1 MPAFNGSTPISGQ
14 LSMPVTGSKYGFS
27 ATRLSRLGSA
37 EYTLVTIAADISG
50 SVYGF
55 IRAIEKCISEIVRAA
70 AGSPRADSLMLRV
83 VAFDH
88 KLTEIHGF
96 KPLMEC
102 APDRYKRALSAGGS
116 TALYDA
122 SHNAVGAMTGYGKML
137 TDHDFDVN
145 ALLFVIT
152 DGADNA
158 SVQTARGVGVA
169 LSEAVTGEKV
179 ESMLS
184 VLVGVNVKNKNI
196 SKYLMDFSATAGF
209 TQYVELKKA
218 DAATLGRL
226 ADFASRSIAV
236 QSAALGT
243 SAPSQPLTF

>member
-1 MPAFNGSTPISGQ
+1 MPAFNGSTPSTPIN
-14 LSMPVTGSKYGFS
+14 MTVTGSKYGFS
-27 ATRLSRLGSA
+27 GTRLDRLGSA
-37 EYTLVTIAADISG
+37 EYTLVTIAADVSG

-55 IRAIEKCISEIVRAA
+55 IRSIEKCISEIVTAA
-70 AGSPRADSLMLRV
+70 ARSPRADSLMLRV
-83 VAFDH
+83 VAFDN
-88 KLTEIHGF
+88 KLIEIHGF

-102 APDRYKRALSAGGS
+102 APDSYRRCLSAGGS

-122 SHNAVGAMTGYGKML
+122 AHNTVGAMTTYGKAL

-145 ALLFVIT
+145 ALLFVVT

-158 SVQTARGVGVA
+158 STQTARGVGAA
-169 LSEAVTGEKV
+169 LSEAVTGEQV

-184 VLVGVNVKNKNI
+184 VLVGVNVKEKRI
-196 SKYLMDFSATAGF
+196 SRYLMDFSATAGF
-209 TQYVELKKA
+209 TQYVELGKA

-243 SAPSQPLTF
+243 ATPSQPLSF

>member
-1 MPAFNGSTPISGQ
+1 MPTLTDAST
-14 LSMPVTGSKYGFS
+14 LLKMPVTGSRYGFS
-27 ATRLSRLGSA
+27 GTRLDRLGSA
-37 EYTLVTIAADISG
+37 EYTLVTIAADVSG
-50 SVYGF
+50 SVFGF
-55 IRAIEKCISEIVRAA
+55 IRAIEKCISEIVTAA
-70 AGSPRADSLMLRV
+70 ARSPRADSLMLRV
-83 VAFDH
+83 VAFDD

-102 APDRYKRALSAGGS
+102 PPDSYRRALSAGGT

-122 SHNAVGAMTGYGKML
+122 AHNAVGAMTGYGTQL
-137 TDHDFDVN
+137 TSHDFDVN

-158 SVQTARGVGVA
+158 SVQTARGVGQA
-169 LSEAVTGEKV
+169 LSEAVTGEQV

-184 VLVGVNVKNKNI
+184 VLVGVNVKDSAI
-196 SKYLMDFSATAGF
+196 SRFLMDFSAGAGF
-209 TQYVELKKA
+209 DQYVELHKA

-243 SAPSQPLTF
+243 AAPSQPLSF